1 MLKTKR
7 KRSASERLEAQP
19 RSGDSDPVQDAVES
33 PLAVIVGVG
42 PGNGAAFVRRF
53 AAEGHRVAML
63 ARSAGTMDELAR
75 QTGAHAYPCDVTDP
89 AAVTEAFARITADLG
104 PTDVLVYNAGK
115 GVWGNAE
122 EISIDDFEAAW
133 RTNTLGA
140 LVAARA
146 VAPAM
151 RTRGHGA
158 IVFIGATA
166 SLRGGARFAGFAS
179 AKAAQRSLAQSLAR
193 QLWPAGIHVCL
204 VIVDG
209 VIDEPVARKRLADK
223 PDDFFLKPDDIAG
236 TVLNLVRQPRSAW
249 SFEVEVRPFGESW

>member
-1 MLKTKR
+1 M
-7 KRSASERLEAQP
+7 
-19 RSGDSDPVQDAVES
+19 QDTVES

-53 AAEGHRVAML
+53 AAEGYRVAML
-63 ARSAGTMDELAR
+63 ARSHGLMYDLAGE
-75 QTGAHAYPCDVTDP
+75 TGAHAYPCDVTDP
-89 AAVTEAFARITADLG
+89 AAVTEVFARITADLG

-122 EISIDDFEAAW
+122 EITIPDFEAAW

-140 LVAARA
+140 LIAARA

-151 RTRGHGA
+151 RARGAGA

-193 QLWPAGIHVCL
+193 QLWPDGIHVCL
-204 VIVDG
+204 VIIDG
-209 VIDEPVARKRLADK
+209 VIDEPVAKKRLADK
-223 PDDFFLKPDDIAG
+223 PDAFFLKPDDIAG
-236 TVLNLVRQPRSAW
+236 TVLTLVRQPRSAW
-249 SFEVEVRPFGESW
+249 TFEIEARPFGERW